1 MRGTLISVEFLFEQM
16 FIFRSSCNMC
26 QVDVY
31 GFNTNADLK
40 IHRKS
45 YSHQM
50 LREFL
55 HPKCTPCHMEF
66 QLRGDWD
73 VHKFTPEHLTNLA
86 NEGVTE
92 VRTGYFNI

>member
-1 MRGTLISVEFLFEQM
+1 
-16 FIFRSSCNMC
+16 MC
-26 QVDVY
+26 KVDVY
-31 GFNTNADLK
+31 GFNTNGDLK

-55 HPKCTPCHMEF
+55 HPKCTSCQKEF
-66 QLRGDWD
+66 QQRDDWD
-73 VHKFTPEHLTNLA
+73 VHKFTPEHLRNLA

-92 VRTGYFNI
+92 VNMNCSIIFIVFVNGSQFHFFASEKTISI